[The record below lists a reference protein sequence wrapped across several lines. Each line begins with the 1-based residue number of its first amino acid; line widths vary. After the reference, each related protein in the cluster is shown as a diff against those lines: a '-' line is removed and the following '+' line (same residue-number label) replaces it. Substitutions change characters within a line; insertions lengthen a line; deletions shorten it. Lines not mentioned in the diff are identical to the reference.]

1 MALKIRRKLS
11 IGYYL
16 SGLKESFA
24 RYERDLA
31 SGRIACPFTVVFR
44 DSQISWEG
52 RKRAGDFITGIP
64 HVVEE
69 GSIVTTSCV
78 PLTPDGKPKIN
89 LFAK

>member
-1 MALKIRRKLS
+1 MALKIRRKS
-11 IGYYL
+11 GIGYYL
-16 SGLKESFA
+16 SGLKKSFA

-44 DSQISWEG
+44 DSQLSWGNFTKDRE
-52 RKRAGDFITGIP
+52 RADIP